1 MEDFSQNITKVK
13 ISNYSAILSLQ
24 AVRYSNEQYFSFKT
38 DDGVISKIMFS
49 SNFYDD
55 DSMQY
60 HKVMLQEKLNGSHIE
75 LYKQKNKMKDIFEFN
90 HIDKSLSESDV
101 KTLKDF
107 YKHYH
112 KKYWCFKKSYK
123 SYKFLDD
130 VFTISGIC
138 LVAIGTISGGIT
150 LNPVVLGVVNGAGL
164 IVAGIGK
171 KNNYKRKIEMTRIAF
186 TNYEKVL
193 VELRSALRGDD
204 FNKEEFVDR
213 MKLIDEM
220 IIDQTPIADRFVS
233 RYEKKFG
240 LSKQ

>member
-1 MEDFSQNITKVK
+1 
-13 ISNYSAILSLQ
+13 
-24 AVRYSNEQYFSFKT
+24 
-38 DDGVISKIMFS
+38 
-49 SNFYDD
+49 
-55 DSMQY
+55 
-60 HKVMLQEKLNGSHIE
+60 
-75 LYKQKNKMKDIFEFN
+75 MKDIFEFN
-90 HIDKSLSESDV
+90 HIDKSLSETDV

-112 KKYWCFKKSYK
+112 KKCWCFKKSYK
-123 SYKFLDD
+123 SYKFLDN

-150 LNPVVLGVVNGAGL
+150 QNPVVLGVVNGAGI

-186 TNYEKVL
+186 TTYEKVL
-193 VELRSALRGDD
+193 VELRSALRGDEW
-204 FNKEEFVDR
+204 NKQDFVDR
-213 MKLIDEM
+213 MKLVDEM

-233 RYEKKFG
+233 RYEKKIG

>member
-1 MEDFSQNITKVK
+1 
-13 ISNYSAILSLQ
+13 
-24 AVRYSNEQYFSFKT
+24 
-38 DDGVISKIMFS
+38 
-49 SNFYDD
+49 
-55 DSMQY
+55 
-60 HKVMLQEKLNGSHIE
+60 
-75 LYKQKNKMKDIFEFN
+75 MKDIFEFN
-90 HIDKSLSESDV
+90 HIDKSLSESEV

-164 IVAGIGK
+164 RVTGIGK

-186 TNYEKVL
+186 TTYEKVL
-193 VELRSALRGDD
+193 VELRSALRGDEW
-204 FNKEEFVDR
+204 NKQDLVDR